1 MPKGLKRYYGRGH
14 LHFLTFS
21 CYRRLPL
28 LGTVRARNTF
38 VKALA
43 SIRERYQF
51 LVVGYV
57 VMPEHVHL
65 LISEGPKCTPSTV
78 LKVLKQ
84 RVSRDLRK
92 QRRRVPAGQMRL
104 AFKEGDAGLPRFW
117 QPRFYDFNVYS
128 AKKKREKINY
138 MHSNPVRRGL
148 VTNPG
153 EWVWSSF
160 LFYERGAGGLVPI
173 DFTD

>member
-28 LGTVRARNTF
+28 LGAARARNAF
-38 VKALA
+38 VAALVK
-43 SIRERYQF
+43 IRERYKF
-51 LVVGYV
+51 LLVGYV

-65 LISEGPKCTPSTV
+65 LISESAVSTPSVV

-84 RVSRDLRK
+84 RVSRDLRRQK
-92 QRRRVPAGQMRL
+92 RRVPMGQMRF
-104 AFKEGDAGLPRFW
+104 AFREGEAGLPRFW

-128 AKKKREKINY
+128 AKKTREKLEY
-138 MHSNPVRRGL
+138 MHANPVKRGL
-148 VTNPG
+148 VRNPG
-153 EWVWSSF
+153 EWIWSSF
-160 LFYERGAGGLVPI
+160 LSYEKGEGGLALI
-173 DFTD
+173 DFIE